1 MNMLLEIRDLHAEID
16 GKEVINGLNL
26 KIKQGELHVIMGPNG
41 SGKTTLAKAIF
52 GHPAVTIKS
61 GDILVDNKSIL
72 DLSTDQRAALGLFL
86 GFQHP
91 VEIEGVGFINFLR
104 ASKESLNKGTV
115 DMKNMM
121 VEIKKNAE
129 DLKIG
134 EGIIGRPL
142 NKGFSGGE
150 KKKAEILQMAI
161 QKPKIAIL
169 DEPDSGLD
177 IDAIRVVATNIN
189 RIVKE
194 SNSGLL
200 VITHYSRILEY
211 MKPEFVHVMVKGKIV
226 EEGNIDMV
234 KKLEEK
240 GYVNFE

>member
-1 MNMLLEIRDLHAEID
+1 MTMLLEIKDLRAEID
-16 GKEVINGLNL
+16 GKEVISGLNL
-26 KIKQGELHVIMGPNG
+26 KIKQGEIHVIMGPNG
-41 SGKTTLAKAIF
+41 SGKTTLAKAVF
-52 GHPAVTIKS
+52 GHPSVLIKS
-61 GDILVDNKSIL
+61 GDILVDGKSIL
-72 DLSTDQRAALGLFL
+72 ELPTDQRAALGLFL

-104 ASKESLNKGTV
+104 ASKESLNKGTI
-115 DMKNMM
+115 DMKSMM
-121 VEIKKNAE
+121 VEIKNNAE
-129 DLKIG
+129 NLKMG

-189 RIVKE
+189 RIIEE

-200 VITHYSRILEY
+200 VITHYSRILDY
-211 MKPEFVHVMVKGKIV
+211 MKPNFVHVMVKGKIV
-226 EEGNIDMV
+226 EEGGIEMV

-240 GYVNFE
+240 GYIEFE